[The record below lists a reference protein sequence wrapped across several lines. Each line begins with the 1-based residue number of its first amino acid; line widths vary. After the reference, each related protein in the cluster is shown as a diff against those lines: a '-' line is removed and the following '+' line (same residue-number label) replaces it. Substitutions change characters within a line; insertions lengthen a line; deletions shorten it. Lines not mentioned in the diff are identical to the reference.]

1 MVAGGAVGGIA
12 GGMAGEAGGQ
22 EDLTSEI
29 ANAEGK
35 ISLVEQEIAA
45 LKKAKADFDKITDPF
60 EKQRFL
66 NSKGLYK
73 GNIDGNIKGLTTD
86 GINAWDAQ
94 NAAALAKAE
103 AEKAA
108 SKKELDGLKKQDAY
122 RQMQKEQNPFFNAV
136 RELGPSGAMVLAGAA
151 ATVLRIRGVGKSKA
165 AVKVIEKDINDLLT
179 NGPVKSLVKKGG
191 AANQSR
197 NRAVNMNEFYRRG
210 GAPDNKLPFNYG
222 PSGWKPNSK
231 AVKPGSLYQPKTTT
245 KMDDV
250 GSQFLRPND
259 IKLLGVGVLD
269 SVAIMPFV
277 SGAEEELKKAEQ
289 DVANG
294 NESIE
299 ALRRVEK
306 AKTDLAMYQTI
317 QRIGWGLAGGGA
329 LSLGYRYKLPRPD
342 IRGAEDEVTA
352 ISDFLKSKA
361 PPRAPRTPKALPPPT
376 PQPPPVVGPS
386 PQLMLPLLPP
396 APPPKKPKPKPKK
409 P

>member
-1 MVAGGAVGGIA
+1 
-12 GGMAGEAGGQ
+12 
-22 EDLTSEI
+22 
-29 ANAEGK
+29 
-35 ISLVEQEIAA
+35 VEQEIAA

-60 EKQRFL
+60 KKQEFL
-66 NSKGLYK
+66 KAAGLYPGK
-73 GNIDGNIKGLTTD
+73 VDGINSTNTTN
-86 GINAWDAQ
+86 GINAWDAK
-94 NAAALAKAE
+94 NAKALEKAE

-108 SKKELDGLKKQDAY
+108 SKKELDDLRKQDAY

-179 NGPVKSLVKKGG
+179 NGPVKGLMKKGG
-191 AANQSR
+191 AANQPR

-222 PSGWKPNSK
+222 PSGWKPNTK
-231 AVKPGSLYQPKTTT
+231 AAKPGSLYQPKTTT

-277 SGAEEELKKAEQ
+277 SGAEEELKKAEL

-329 LSLGYRYKLPRPD
+329 LSLGYRYKLPKPD

-352 ISDFLKSKA
+352 IADYLKSKA
-361 PPRAPRTPKALPPPT
+361 PPRAPRGPKALPPPAT

-386 PQLMLPLLPP
+386 PQLLLPAPPP
-396 APPPKKPKPKPKK
+396 AAPPKKPKPKPKK